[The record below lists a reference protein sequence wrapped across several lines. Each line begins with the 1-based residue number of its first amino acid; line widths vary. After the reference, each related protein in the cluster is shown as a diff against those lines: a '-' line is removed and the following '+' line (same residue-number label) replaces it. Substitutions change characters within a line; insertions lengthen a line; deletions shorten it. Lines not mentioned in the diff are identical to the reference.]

1 MSPVRM
7 PDIGW
12 RARRRGALL
21 GGAKE
26 APTHAAIRPISSIP
40 LEFVLS
46 FGAARAFH
54 ISTDPRFNT
63 IMKIAFVGGGN
74 MAAALIG
81 GLVKRGASP
90 QDFFAIDVDHNART
104 RLENQFGI
112 ATADRADE
120 RLRAYDAIVIAV
132 KPQVMK
138 AVAESFAPQLSTQ
151 LVVSIAAGIR
161 GADISRWLGGY
172 RRIVRVMPNTPALI
186 GMGVTGLTA
195 LSGVDEAGRT
205 MASNILGAVGET
217 VWFDDEKKLDAVTAI
232 SGSGPAYVFYFIEA
246 LQEAARRLGLS
257 DEEGRA
263 LALSTFAGAAQLAVQ
278 SNEPASVLRERVTSK
293 GGTTAAALA
302 SFDARSVKEAIVA
315 GVLAADARA
324 KEMGDELGKQ

>member
-1 MSPVRM
+1 
-7 PDIGW
+7 
-12 RARRRGALL
+12 
-21 GGAKE
+21 
-26 APTHAAIRPISSIP
+26 
-40 LEFVLS
+40 
-46 FGAARAFH
+46 
-54 ISTDPRFNT
+54 
-63 IMKIAFVGGGN
+63 MKIAFLGGGN

-81 GLVKRGASP
+81 GLIKRGTPS
-90 QDFFAIDVDHNART
+90 QDVFAIDVDGNART
-104 RLENQFGI
+104 RLETQFGI
-112 ATADRADE
+112 QTADAADD
-120 RLRAYDAIVIAV
+120 RLNAYDAIVIAV

-138 AVAESFAPQLSTQ
+138 SVTTSLSPHLSKQ

-161 GADISRWLGGY
+161 GADLSRWLGGY
-172 RRIVRVMPNTPALI
+172 SRIVRAMPNTPALI
-186 GMGVTGLTA
+186 GMGVTGLAA
-195 LSGVDEAGRT
+195 LAGVDEAGRT
-205 MASNILGAVGET
+205 LASNVLGAVGET
-217 VWFDDEKKLDAVTAI
+217 VWFDDETKIDAVTAI

-257 DEEGRA
+257 DDQGRA

-302 SFDARSVKEAIVA
+302 SFDARSVKEAIIA